1 MFNKKYKVLILN
13 SKWEVLEKNVKLN
26 ILPRQKEYIWTG
38 TKYYQV
44 INLVHDIKTSQQI
57 SIIVEDLTNQ
67 ELLENQEITK

>member
-13 SKWEVLEKNVKLN
+13 SKWEIIEKNVKLDV
-26 ILPRQKEYIWTG
+26 LPRQKEYIWTG

-67 ELLENQEITK
+67 ELLENQEIIK

>member
-1 MFNKKYKVLILN
+1 MFNRKYTVLILN
-13 SKWEVLEKNVKLN
+13 SKWEVLEKNVKLD

-44 INLVHDIKTSQQI
+44 INLVHDIKKKQQI

-67 ELLENQEITK
+67 EIIDNQVVKK